1 MDSRLAWVHLVVNL
15 KELLSMCDK
24 LIFEVYNDPH
34 KLARWLD
41 DAIYADI
48 NGEIDMWVKTVMK
61 EAV

>member
-1 MDSRLAWVHLVVNL
+1 
-15 KELLSMCDK
+15 MCDK